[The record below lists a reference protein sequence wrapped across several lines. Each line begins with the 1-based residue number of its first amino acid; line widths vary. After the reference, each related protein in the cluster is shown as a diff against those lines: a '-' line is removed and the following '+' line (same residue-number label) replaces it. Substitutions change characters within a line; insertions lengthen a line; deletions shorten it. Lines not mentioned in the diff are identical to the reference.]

1 MAMQQNTSV
10 MITDTALSFW
20 FDTIQIK
27 RVPEGILV
35 RHIIIIMLLLLFS
48 LVAGLFS
55 LVLLLN
61 QRRPSIAKASG
72 VTLQYFPYYV

>member
-27 RVPEGILV
+27 RVPEGILM
-35 RHIIIIMLLLLFS
+35 RHIIIVLLLLFS